1 MNFRTT
7 FLLVL
12 ALVAAEDGSPIQ
24 KVVKLITEMKA
35 QTENEAKEDMEAY
48 DKYKCWCVNTE
59 GEKTGDIKAAETKLE
74 DLNGFIE
81 EGAATQG
88 ELKTEIAALE
98 EDIAADTD
106 ALASATSLRAEEN
119 KEFSA
124 EEADMKETLG
134 LLGEAI
140 GVLAKVQLLQ
150 KHVNKDVAAKA
161 QVSALVQVRTLVQRI
176 KSSPRFGGVMQ
187 KDLFAMLGAF
197 QSESQ
202 PNLRAGAFLGEVD
215 SQPAAGGAAAG
226 SKSYNS
232 RSGGIIGLLKAQ
244 EDEFSKNLASAQRT
258 EASALGDFQK
268 LSAAKSAEI
277 AAGSDQKEQKE
288 LQLADLVSKVAK
300 AKEEVEATMSALSA
314 DQAFLL
320 EATQNCRIE
329 DEEYAKRVAVR
340 SDEITA
346 LGETLNI
353 LTGDEAR
360 SLFDKTISFL
370 QVGSVSNS
378 NSAERLAAQ
387 EKAAT
392 SAMNRIVA
400 VARKHK
406 NWMLASLAVKVKLD
420 AFTKVKVAMDKM
432 KAELQEQQKSEYA
445 KNEQCKTDLD
455 VTEDKIKVRN
465 NEKADLDSKHKDL
478 TNTLETVANDINRLK
493 AEVAE
498 MEVAL
503 KEAGEQRK
511 AANKLYQTTM
521 SDQRA
526 MITILNM
533 ALTRMKEFYAPKAAL
548 VEVRQHAVAAPP
560 PPKPKGFGKSAS
572 SGGVLQLLASIIADA
587 ERTESEIKMG
597 EQKAQEEYA
606 AFVQSSTA
614 SIEADRSAIETAE
627 KQSANAAGAKSE
639 TEEAQLANGGALT
652 KLSELLNAVHGDC
665 DFLLKYFDVRQTAR
679 AEEIGSIDDAKA
691 ILSGADYGK

>member
-161 QVSALVQVRTLVQRI
+161 QVSAFVQVRTLVQRI

-244 EDEFSKNLASAQRT
+244 EDEFSKNLASAQKT

-288 LQLADLVSKVAK
+288 LQLADLISKVAK

-493 AEVAE
+493 DEVAE

-560 PPKPKGFGKSAS
+560 PPKPKGFEKSAS

-652 KLSELLNAVHGDC
+652 KLNELLNAVHGDC

-691 ILSGADYGK
+691 ILSGADFA

>member
-560 PPKPKGFGKSAS
+560 PPKPKGFEKSAS

-691 ILSGADYGK
+691 ILSGADFA